1 MRMKPEER
9 WQQEIVEIIPRLR
22 NWIHRYTGNREDTD
36 EVLQLT
42 LIKALQNLVDFSEPF
57 NLQSWLMTIARNQ
70 SFDYLKERGRLVHTS
85 SFVLERNFAVDEM
98 NDPAVVES
106 MGNLPLRD
114 QYLLFMKYFTHQKV
128 SEISKLLK
136 IPEGS
141 IKRQLHDA
149 RNRLKKEMTM
159 PQKEKHIAPEIKIEK
174 VENPP
179 KITVQ
184 RTGYGLFMG
193 SPVKGVG
200 DVERIAGYEHPGRI
214 HVFEA
219 DSAVTRQAEVL
230 GKQVWEVHNTYD
242 KREGEAERFLY
253 YTIEDDTIAMPFRV
267 LHFGDPDKVS
277 VDFDQKELVQPMN
290 LTITAPST
298 EIGEK
303 ETVERDIVKLTVGDT
318 IYENCIRVRTSE
330 DDYHGRNYTESFID
344 CEGREVLHKTYISE
358 GWKMGGFVTWEK
370 WKDAPELEFHGE
382 KFRLWFEFVLVGT
395 RKATEDEM
403 TRPGKCK

>member
-1 MRMKPEER
+1 MKPKREEE
-9 WQQEIVEIIPRLR
+9 WQQDIVEIIPRLR
-22 NWIHRYTGNREDTD
+22 NWIHRYTGNKEDTD
-36 EVLQLT
+36 EVLQQT
-42 LIKALQNLVDFSEPF
+42 LIKALQSLVDFSEPF

-70 SFDYLKERGRLVHTS
+70 SFDYLKERGRLVYTS
-85 SFVLERNFAVDEM
+85 SFVLERNFNVDEM

-149 RNRLKKEMTM
+149 RNRLKKEITM
-159 PQKEKHIAPEIKIEK
+159 PQKGKYIAPEIKIET
-174 VENPP
+174 VNNPP
-179 KITVQ
+179 ERMVQ

-193 SPVKGVG
+193 SPVKGIG
-200 DVERIAGYEHPGRI
+200 DVEKIAGYEHPGRI

-219 DSAVTRQAEVL
+219 DSIVTRQAEIL

-267 LHFGDPDKVS
+267 FHFGDPDKIRI
-277 VDFDQKELVQPMN
+277 DIDQNELVQPMN

-298 EIGEK
+298 EISEK
-303 ETVERDIVKLTVGDT
+303 EIIERDIVNLTIGEKV
-318 IYENCIRVRTSE
+318 YENCIRVRTSE
-330 DDYHGRNYTESFID
+330 DDFHGRNYTESFID
-344 CEGREVLHKTYISE
+344 TEGREVLHKTYISE

-382 KFRLWFEFVLVGT
+382 KFRLWFEFVLLGT
-395 RKATEDEM
+395 RKATEEELP
-403 TRPGKCK
+403 RKRG